1 MFDLWRGGRPERPL
15 SLPES
20 RASPKKNHRSD
31 RSGLRQQHDQDPEQ
45 DDEVRIS
52 LSTEALFLCRRDPYS
67 RKGLELNSRP
77 HGQLYGPS
85 PDDVLAGKMPD
96 KRLFS
101 EKIEQARAN
110 RPGINRN
117 QVCGIR

>member
-45 DDEVRIS
+45 DDEVRVS
-52 LSTEALFLCRRDPYS
+52 LSTEALLLSRRYPNS
-67 RKGLELNSRP
+67 RKGLEFNSRP
-77 HGQLYGPS
+77 HGQLYGLS

-96 KRLFS
+96 KHLFS
-101 EKIEQARAN
+101 EKIEKARAK
-110 RPGINRN
+110 RPEINRN
-117 QVCGIR
+117 QLCDIC